1 MTQTTQARGRIGER
15 WVHRIGYGAMQLVD
29 GAAEAGVQVL
39 RRAVERGVDH
49 IDTAQFYGAGTVN
62 GLIRRALSP
71 FPDDLTI
78 VTKIG
83 AERVE
88 GANPPLIAAQRP
100 EQLRTAVQDNLRT
113 LGIER
118 LDVVNLRRMDRRPG
132 IVAAGDQLVDLDSQL
147 DELLRLRFEGKIGS
161 IGLSHVDAAQLA
173 AALPAGIVSVQ
184 NSYSLIDRTDEP
196 VFELAR
202 EHDLAWVPYF
212 PLGSAFPNRPKVT
225 DHPTVRAIG
234 AAHSATPAQIG
245 LAWLLAQ
252 APTTLLIPGTR
263 SVDHL
268 TENLSAATVVL
279 SAADMVALDALAGTA
294 DPSAN

>member
-1 MTQTTQARGRIGER
+1 MTQTIQRRGRIGDR
-15 WVHRIGYGAMQLVD
+15 WVHRIGYGAMQLADVAPD
-29 GAAEAGVQVL
+29 QGVQVL

-49 IDTAQFYGAGTVN
+49 IDTAHFYGPGTVN
-62 GLIRRALSP
+62 ELIRQALSP
-71 FPDDLTI
+71 FSEDLTI

-88 GANPPLIAAQRP
+88 GVHPPLIAAQRP
-100 EQLRTAVQDNLRT
+100 EQLRAAVDDNLRT
-113 LGIER
+113 LGVDR

-132 IVAAGDQLVDLDSQL
+132 IVAAGDQLVDVDSQL
-147 DELLRLRFEGKIGS
+147 DELLRLRFEGKVGS

-184 NSYSLIDRTDEP
+184 NSYSLIDRADEP

-225 DHPTVRAIG
+225 DHPTVRAIA
-234 AAHSATPAQIG
+234 AAHSATPAQVG
-245 LAWLLAQ
+245 LAWLLAH
-252 APTTLLIPGTR
+252 AWTTLLIPGTR
-263 SVDHL
+263 NVDHVD
-268 TENLSAATVVL
+268 ENLAAATVVL
-279 SAADMVALDALAGTA
+279 STADMAVLDALAGPA